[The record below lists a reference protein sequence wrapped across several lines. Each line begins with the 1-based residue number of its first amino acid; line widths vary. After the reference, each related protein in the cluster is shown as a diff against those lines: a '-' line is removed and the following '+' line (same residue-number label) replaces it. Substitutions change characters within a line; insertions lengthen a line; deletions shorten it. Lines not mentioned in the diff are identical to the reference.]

1 MSDAH
6 FFPTLSL
13 NKALCLHIPDDI
25 SIHTQFLECKFGRG
39 LAGHCGTGGACAWR
53 NECLTYSWTAR
64 YCRDWAGSKEGAEK
78 ELGVSEV
85 ID

>member
-1 MSDAH
+1 MA
-6 FFPTLSL
+6 
-13 NKALCLHIPDDI
+13 
-25 SIHTQFLECKFGRG
+25 RG
-39 LAGHCGTGGACAWR
+39 EACAWR
-53 NECLTYSWTAR
+53 NECLIYSWTAR